1 MWIHAATGKRFI
13 HVNDI
18 RLYNLGPIALFSNY
32 NLTTASGKPLI
43 HISLAHIISLMYKL
57 ITSAR
62 VTDDLSI
69 GFHRDRNR
77 RQIELTNNKNI
88 KCRFHLRIML
98 KYIFGFA
105 AYQQKAIYGLGYKI
119 KLTKNVDN
127 AVLNKDNAINKA

>member
-1 MWIHAATGKRFI
+1 MWIHAATSKRFI

-18 RLYNLGPIALFSNY
+18 RLHNLGPIALFSNY
-32 NLTTASGKPLI
+32 NLTTGSGKHLI

-77 RQIELTNNKNI
+77 RQRELINNKNI

-98 KYIFGFA
+98 KYVFGFA

-119 KLTKNVDN
+119 TLTKNVDN
-127 AVLNKDNAINKA
+127 AVLNKDNAINNA